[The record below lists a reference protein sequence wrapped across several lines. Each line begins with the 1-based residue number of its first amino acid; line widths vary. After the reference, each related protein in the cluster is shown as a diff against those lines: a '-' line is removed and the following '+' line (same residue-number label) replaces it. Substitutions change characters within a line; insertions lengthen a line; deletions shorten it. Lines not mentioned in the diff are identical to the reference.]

1 MTISATITSFGTSA
15 RIDFFSADG
24 AVVSSVRVVGR
35 QVVRGQDITV
45 TADDT
50 ASQGQYGVRSG
61 SDIASTYV
69 GTTAEAQGIV
79 DHIVWRFA
87 QPLKR
92 PSVDLHNL
100 FPDMLAHDL
109 YEQAGLTV
117 AALYVTDRRFEIV
130 GVSGSCV
137 LAANASTQ
145 DWTVTW
151 QLQESRLQADQQFFT
166 LDVSALNGPDL
177 LGY

>member
-1 MTISATITSFGTSA
+1 MSISATITSFGRSVK
-15 RIDFFSADG
+15 IDFFSAEG
-24 AVVSSVRVVGR
+24 AIVRAVTLVGR
-35 QVVRGQDITV
+35 QVIRGQDVTV
-45 TADDT
+45 SQNDT
-50 ASQGQYGVRSG
+50 ASQGQYGVRAG
-61 SDIASTYV
+61 SDIPSTYV

-79 DHIVWRFA
+79 DHIVWRYA

-92 PSVDLHNL
+92 PTIDMHNL

-117 AALYVTDRRFEIV
+117 DALHVSGRRFEIV
-130 GVSGSCV
+130 GVSGSCS

-145 DWTVTW
+145 DWVVTW